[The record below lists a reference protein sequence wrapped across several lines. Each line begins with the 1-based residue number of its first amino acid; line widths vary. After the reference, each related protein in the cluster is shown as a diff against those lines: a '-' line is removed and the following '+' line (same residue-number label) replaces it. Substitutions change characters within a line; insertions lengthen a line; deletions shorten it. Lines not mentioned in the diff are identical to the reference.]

1 MQEVR
6 THKALLDTK
15 PRAMAM
21 FARRIP
27 HYLQKWNNNG
37 TLKDAFYKWYV
48 TIAFMSF
55 SNKGNSAN
63 EMQRQLGHK

>member
-1 MQEVR
+1 
-6 THKALLDTK
+6 
-15 PRAMAM
+15 MAM

-27 HYLQKWNNNG
+27 HYLKKWNNNG

-55 SNKGNSAN
+55 SKKGNSAN